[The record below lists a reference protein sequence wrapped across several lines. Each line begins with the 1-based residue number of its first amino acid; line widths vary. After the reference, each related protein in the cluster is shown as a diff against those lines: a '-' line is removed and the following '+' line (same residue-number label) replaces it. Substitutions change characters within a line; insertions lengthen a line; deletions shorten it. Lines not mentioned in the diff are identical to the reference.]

1 MKTRPAR
8 PTRPWLRRLRL
19 YFRRVRIAGWLLVLA
34 VVCAG
39 LYLNRVGLPG
49 SLQRPLLD
57 NLRARG
63 VDLECARLRVS
74 WHRGIV
80 ADQLRLAGTN
90 TAWPRFTAHSADVRV
105 DAAALLRRRV
115 EVNGLE
121 IRDGRLTWNLAE
133 PGQPPLDFAITNL
146 NALLH
151 FQPGDAWVLERL
163 TGCLQGADFHLTAR
177 VTNAT
182 ALRAWVA
189 PSARSPEGTA
199 PPPAPPPGDALARL
213 RRIHAQLREIQF
225 SGTPTLRLQLDG
237 DGRDPRSF
245 NALVHVRAPGAITP
259 WGEFTDGR
267 LRLRLTADTATAPL
281 GAELQL
287 TAAAATTP
295 WAGLRALE
303 LHTESAAPTNAG
315 QFTCAARL
323 RGEAVTTHWAGAEA
337 IRVETRW
344 TQSLTN
350 PFPLDSTVELH
361 ATGVTS
367 RWASATEVRLH
378 GVSRPATRSL
388 ETNAALAWWN
398 LLLPHALQLETDVTH
413 LHTPQARV
421 AGLSLSADW
430 DAPRLAVSNLVVRFA
445 DGELRADAGLDVLHR
460 ELEFAGHA
468 GFDVD
473 QIEALLTPKSRA
485 WLDQFAWQRPPA
497 VTMTGALRLPAWTNR
512 QPDWAAEVKPT
523 IRLAG
528 QVAVTNLTYRGIHAD
543 RATASL
549 AYTNHLWQLPELVIE
564 RPEGFLHVTLA
575 SHELSHAYRIAV
587 RGTFDPRALAGQF
600 DDAGKRGLGYLAAE
614 TAPHLDAEITGHW
627 YQRDTIAARGFVTWT
642 NVSYRGQHADRV
654 ETTFAYT
661 NGVLDLYAPRVDRP
675 DGFARAD
682 GLRFDFPAHHGWV
695 TNGFST
701 TDPRAIAAAIGPKT
715 AAALEPY
722 QFATPPTVTVN
733 GRIPLRGETD
743 AALQFD
749 LAGGPFRWLQFNLPH
764 VAGRITWADEQV
776 TLTNITGQFYGGTAE
791 GHAWFDVAEPH
802 HTPFRFHLAVTNA
815 DLHALMSDLHSP
827 SNRLEGIITGRLTIT
842 NALTQDWRSW
852 WGDGK
857 AQLRDGLIWDTP
869 VFGIMSRV
877 LNTIIPGLGNSRASD
892 AKGSFLIT
900 NSVIVTRDL
909 DIRAS
914 GMRLQYEGTVDFET
928 RVQARVQAE
937 LLRDTWLLGRTVSN
951 LLWPVSKLFEYE
963 VTGTLA
969 APEARPIHLIPRML
983 LAPLNPVRT
992 LRGIFSSGDS
1002 SPVFQDFPLEPAG
1015 PGPTAEPSP
1024 PNGSP

>member
-1 MKTRPAR
+1 
-8 PTRPWLRRLRL
+8 LRL
-19 YFRRVRIAGWLLVLA
+19 YFRRFRIALWLLVLA
-34 VVCAG
+34 LVCAG
-39 LYLNRVGLPG
+39 LYLNRIGLPG
-49 SLQRPLLD
+49 FVQRPLLD

-80 ADQLRLAGTN
+80 ADQLRLSGTN
-90 TAWPRFTAHSADVRV
+90 ALLPRLTARSADVRL
-105 DAAALLRRRV
+105 DAAALLRRRI

-121 IRDGRLTWNLAE
+121 IRNGQVTWNLGE
-133 PGQPPLDFAITNL
+133 PGQLPQELAITNL

-151 FQPGDAWVLERL
+151 FKPGDEWVLERL
-163 TGCLQGADFHLTAR
+163 TGGVQGADFHLTAC

-182 ALRAWVA
+182 ALRTWAA
-189 PSARSPEGTA
+189 PSARPPEGTA
-199 PPPAPPPGDALARL
+199 PPQAAAPGDALARL

-225 SGTPTLRLQLDG
+225 SSPPTLRLQLDG
-237 DGRDPRSF
+237 DGRDLRSF
-245 NALVHVRAPGAITP
+245 SALVHVVAPGAVTP
-259 WGEFTDGR
+259 WGQFTDGR
-267 LRLRLTADTATAPL
+267 LRLRLTGDTATAPL
-281 GAELQL
+281 GGELQL
-287 TAAAATTP
+287 TAATAITP
-295 WAGLRALE
+295 WASLRALE
-303 LHTESAAPTNAG
+303 LTTESRAGTNAE
-315 QFTCAARL
+315 QFNCAAKL
-323 RGEAVTTHWAGAEA
+323 RGQAVVTRWAGAETLHL
-337 IRVETRW
+337 ETRW

-350 PFPLDSTVELH
+350 PLPLASTVELH
-361 ATGVTS
+361 ATGATS

-378 GVSRPATRSL
+378 GISRPATRPL

-398 LLLPHALQLETDVTH
+398 LLLPHALQVEADVTR
-413 LHTPQARV
+413 LHTPQVQV
-421 AGLSLSADW
+421 AGLSVSANW
-430 DAPRLAVSNLVVRFA
+430 DAPRFAVSNLVLRFP
-445 DGELRADAGLDVLHR
+445 DGELRADAGLDVIRR
-460 ELEFAGHA
+460 ELEFAGQA

-473 QIEALLTPKSRA
+473 QIETLLTPKSRA
-485 WLDQFAWQRPPA
+485 WLDQFAWERPPA
-497 VTMTGALRLPAWTNR
+497 VAMTGTLTLPAWTNR

-523 IRLAG
+523 VRLAG
-528 QVAVTNLTYRGIHAD
+528 RVAVTNLTYRGIHAN
-543 RATASL
+543 RATTSL

-564 RPEGFLHVTLA
+564 RPEGTLRVTLA

-587 RGTFDPRALAGQF
+587 RGPFDPRALADQF
-600 DDAGKRGLGYLAAE
+600 DAAGKRGLGYLAAD

-627 YQRDTIAARGFVTWT
+627 YQRDTIAAHGFVTWT
-642 NVSYRGQHADRV
+642 NLSYRGQHADRV

-661 NGVLDLYAPRVDRP
+661 NNILELYAPRVDRP

-722 QFATPPTVTVN
+722 HFATPPTVRVN
-733 GRIPLRGETD
+733 GRIPLRGEQD
-743 AALQFD
+743 ADLHFE
-749 LAGGPFRWLQFNLPH
+749 LAGGPFRWFKFHLAQ
-764 VAGRITWADEQV
+764 VAGHIIWANEQV
-776 TLTNITGQFYGGTAE
+776 TLTNITGAFYGGTAE
-791 GHAWFDVAEPH
+791 GHAWFDVAEPR

-827 SNRLEGIITGRLTIT
+827 SNQLEGIITGRLTIT

-892 AKGSFLIT
+892 AKGSFIIT
-900 NSVIVTRDL
+900 NSIIVTRDL

-969 APEARPIHLIPRML
+969 KPEARPIHLVPRML

-1002 SPVFQDFPLEPAG
+1002 GSVFQDFPLEPAG
-1015 PGPTAEPSP
+1015 SGPTAEPTPS
-1024 PNGSP
+1024 NGSP

>member
-1 MKTRPAR
+1 VKTRAQ
-8 PTRPWLRRLRL
+8 RPWLRRLRI
-19 YFRRVRIAGWLLVLA
+19 YFRRFRIAVWLLVLV

-49 SLQRPLLD
+49 FLQRPLME
-57 NLRARG
+57 NLRSHG

-80 ADQLRLAGTN
+80 ADQLRLGGTN
-90 TAWPRFTAHSADVRV
+90 SLLPRFTARSADVRV
-105 DAAALLRRRV
+105 DAAALLHRRV

-121 IRDGRLTWNLAE
+121 IRDGQLTWELHE
-133 PGQPPLDFAITNL
+133 SGQPPLDFAITNL
-146 NALLH
+146 NARLN
-151 FQPGDAWVLERL
+151 FRPGDEWVLERL
-163 TGCLQGADFHLTAR
+163 TGGAQGAEFHLTAR

-182 ALRAWVA
+182 AVRQWPVFQPRDAAAAAAPAAAPRTTLTRLR
-189 PSARSPEGTA
+189 EIH
-199 PPPAPPPGDALARL
+199 ARL
-213 RRIHAQLREIQF
+213 REIRF
-225 SGTPTLRLQLDG
+225 TGAPTLRLQLDG

-245 NALVHVRAPGAITP
+245 NALLHLSAPGAVTP
-259 WGEFTDGR
+259 WGEFTAGR
-267 LRLRLTADTATAPL
+267 LRLRLTTDTATAPL
-281 GAELQL
+281 GGELQL

-295 WAGLRALE
+295 WVSLSDLELDSTTTARLDAGQLTCRAGLRAASVA
-303 LHTESAAPTNAG
+303 TP
-315 QFTCAARL
+315 
-323 RGEAVTTHWAGAEA
+323 WAGAETV
-337 IRVETRW
+337 RLETRW

-350 PFPLDSTVELH
+350 PLPLDSVTDLH
-361 ATGVTS
+361 ASGITS
-367 RWASATEVRLH
+367 RWAGATEAKFRAA
-378 GVSRPATRSL
+378 SRPAARAP

-398 LLLPHALQLETDVTH
+398 TLLPHALLVEAEAGQ

-421 AGLSLSADW
+421 AAVRLTADW
-430 DAPRLAVSNLVVRFA
+430 APPRLGVSNLVVQFP
-445 DGELRADAGLDVLHR
+445 DGQLRADAGLDVLTR
-460 ELEFAGHA
+460 ELTFALRT
-468 GFDVD
+468 GFDVG
-473 QIEALLTPKSRA
+473 QIETLLTPKSRA
-485 WLDQFAWQRPPA
+485 WLGQFTWGPPPVLA
-497 VTMTGALRLPAWTNR
+497 MDGALTLPAWTNR
-512 QPDWAAEVKPT
+512 QPDWAAEVKPS

-528 QVAVTNLTYRGIHAD
+528 HAAVTNLTYRGIGA
-543 RATASL
+543 RWATTSL
-549 AYTNHLWQLPELVIE
+549 AYTNHLWQLPELVLE
-564 RPEGFLHVTLA
+564 RPEGVLRVTLA

-587 RGTFDPRALAGQF
+587 RGPFDPRALADQF
-600 DDAGKRGLGYLAAE
+600 NAAGRRGLGHLAGD

-627 YQRDTIAARGFVTWT
+627 YERDSIAARGFVTWT

-654 ETTFAYT
+654 ESRFAYT
-661 NGVLDLYAPRVDRP
+661 NQALDLYAPRVERP

-682 GLRFDFPAHHGWV
+682 GLRFDFPARHGWV
-695 TNGFST
+695 TNGLST

-733 GRIPLRGETD
+733 GRIPLRGEQD
-743 AALQFD
+743 AELDFD
-749 LAGGPFRWLQFNLPH
+749 LAGGPFRWFKFQLAQ
-764 VAGRITWADEQV
+764 VAGRIRWADEQV
-776 TLTNITGQFYGGTAE
+776 TLTNVTGEFYGGTAA
-791 GHAWFDVAEPH
+791 GHAWFDVAEPR

-827 SNRLEGIITGRLTIT
+827 GNQLEGIVSGRLTIT

-852 WGDGK
+852 WGDGQ

-869 VFGIMSRV
+869 VFGVMSRV

-900 NSVIVTRDL
+900 NSIIVTRDL

-969 APEARPIHLIPRML
+969 TPEARPIHLIPRML
-983 LAPLNPVRT
+983 LAPLNPLRT
-992 LRGIFSSGDS
+992 LRGLLPGDN
-1002 SPVFQDFPLEPAG
+1002 SPGVFQDFPLEPA
-1015 PGPTAEPSP
+1015 EPP
-1024 PNGSP
+1024 PAPARQDPSSSRDNR